1 MFLKPKILSIK
12 VIDSILKLRRIYKQI
27 IVVGYDILSLI
38 LSFIISYLIIN
49 NFEITGFF
57 QFNSFYSLSVL
68 TFLIIFYI
76 MNFYSSIF
84 RFIDFNSLVKLIATF
99 ILYFIIIQFLKILIN
114 LNINGELVYLHV
126 FILFIFITLSRF
138 GIVEI
143 YRNFNSEKLVD
154 NILIYGAGEAGFKI
168 SNIITDSKIIGFI
181 DDNESLHGKVINQYK
196 IFNPKELK
204 KIINEHKVNK
214 IIIAIPSLQQIDRKN
229 IIDKLLDFNVSINI
243 VPRLNDLIQKKS
255 SLFDLESFRFEDLIN
270 RNVSWENEKIFLEFR
285 NKNILITGAGG
296 SIGSELSIQI
306 IKKNPKNLYLLD
318 NSENSLYN
326 LGNILSKIQLIENI
340 NTNFH
345 LKLIDITDYDNVSN
359 LFSNTNI
366 NYVFHAAAYKHVPL
380 LENNI
385 FSAIHNNILG
395 TSNILEL
402 SIKNKIKNFTLISSD
417 KAVRPTNIMGVT
429 KRFSEIICQIYFK
442 KQNLNKTNISIVRFG
457 NVLGSSGSV
466 IPLFLKQLKEGISLT
481 VTHPEVTRYFMTIED
496 AVGLVLQSSLM
507 SNGGEIFVLNMGKP
521 VKIDEIAKKLIKLFY
536 GSDLE
541 NINTKIKYIGLRPGE
556 KMHEEL
562 FFDKNIQKTD
572 HKDISMTTDFL
583 TNDEI
588 ENSENILKKIKEKK
602 FTDNNPDLIN
612 KLNKVVKAFA

>member
-1 MFLKPKILSIK
+1 M
-12 VIDSILKLRRIYKQI
+12 
-27 IVVGYDILSLI
+27 
-38 LSFIISYLIIN
+38 
-49 NFEITGFF
+49 
-57 QFNSFYSLSVL
+57 
-68 TFLIIFYI
+68 
-76 MNFYSSIF
+76 
-84 RFIDFNSLVKLIATF
+84 
-99 ILYFIIIQFLKILIN
+99 
-114 LNINGELVYLHV
+114 
-126 FILFIFITLSRF
+126 
-138 GIVEI
+138 
-143 YRNFNSEKLVD
+143 
-154 NILIYGAGEAGFKI
+154 
-168 SNIITDSKIIGFI
+168 
-181 DDNESLHGKVINQYK
+181 
-196 IFNPKELK
+196 
-204 KIINEHKVNK
+204 
-214 IIIAIPSLQQIDRKN
+214 
-229 IIDKLLDFNVSINI
+229 
-243 VPRLNDLIQKKS
+243 
-255 SLFDLESFRFEDLIN
+255 
-270 RNVSWENEKIFLEFR
+270 
-285 NKNILITGAGG
+285 
-296 SIGSELSIQI
+296 
-306 IKKNPKNLYLLD
+306 YLLD

-588 ENSENILKKIKEKK
+588 ENSENILKKIKEKNLQIIIK
-602 FTDNNPDLIN
+602 I
-612 KLNKVVKAFA
+612 

>member
-12 VIDSILKLRRIYKQI
+12 VIDSILKLRRIYKQL

-57 QFNSFYSLSVL
+57 QFNSFYSLSVF
-68 TFLIIFYI
+68 TFLIIFYF

-99 ILYFIIIQFLKILIN
+99 ILYFIIIQILKILIN

-270 RNVSWENEKIFLEFR
+270 RNVFWENEKIFLEFH

-572 HKDISMTTDFL
+572 HKDISMTTNFL

-588 ENSENILKKIKEKK
+588 ESSENILKKIKEKK
-602 FTDNNPDLIN
+602 FTDNNHDLIN

>member
-12 VIDSILKLRRIYKQI
+12 VIDSILKLRRIYKQL
-27 IVVGYDILSLI
+27 IVVGYDVLSLI

-99 ILYFIIIQFLKILIN
+99 ILYFIIIQILKILIN

-588 ENSENILKKIKEKK
+588 ENSENILKEIKEKK

>member
-12 VIDSILKLRRIYKQI
+12 VIDSILKLRRIYKQL
-27 IVVGYDILSLI
+27 IVVGYDVLSLI

-99 ILYFIIIQFLKILIN
+99 ILYFIIIQILKILIN

-154 NILIYGAGEAGFKI
+154 NISIYGAGEAGFKI

-588 ENSENILKKIKEKK
+588 ENSENILKEIKEKK